1 MRHLPTRRLAPLA
14 VLLTVALGLSACGSV
29 GQSPAATVNEHDI
42 SADSIRSEL
51 RIIRDNGAYRDA
63 LERSYQMTL
72 AGQSKGTF
80 DSSFTAQM
88 LSLRIYYELVEQ
100 SFEKLGI
107 KVTKSD
113 ETRAKQTI
121 KQQVD
126 TLGKNVWKSLP
137 KDYRDQLGHQEALIE
152 VASNEAGDGKI
163 GRDYFNAHKSD
174 FAKICVSHI
183 LVSSADHSDADAKR
197 IANEIKAELDGG
209 ADFAT
214 VAKEKSEDPGSKDS
228 GGDLDCDAPGR
239 FVEAFDKATQTLPV
253 GKVSDPVKTQFG
265 YHLILV
271 RSRTA
276 GVFSDVSA
284 SLGQKAFE
292 DYLLTLVCG
301 KKSDVH
307 VNPRYG
313 TWDRKPCKGGAGLAQ
328 VAPPAKPKS
337 SGSTTTTTTTVAGP

>member
-1 MRHLPTRRLAPLA
+1 MRRLPARRLAPLA
-14 VLLTVALGLSACGSV
+14 VLLAVVLGLPACSSV
-29 GQSPAATVNEHDI
+29 GESPAATVNGHDI
-42 SADSIRSEL
+42 SADSVRSEL
-51 RIIRDNGAYRDA
+51 RIIRENREYRDA

-72 AGQSKGTF
+72 AGEAKGTF

-100 SFEKLGI
+100 SFDKLGI

-113 ETRAKQTI
+113 ETRARQTI

-126 TLGKNVWKSLP
+126 TLGKKVWKSLP
-137 KDYRDQLGHQEALIE
+137 QHYRVQLGHQEALIE
-152 VASNEAGDGKI
+152 VASNEAGEGKI
-163 GRDYFNAHKSD
+163 GRSYFNSHKDD
-174 FAKICVSHI
+174 FEKICVSHI
-183 LVSSADHSDADAKR
+183 VINTANHSDADAKKL
-197 IANEIKAELDGG
+197 AEDIKAELDAGG
-209 ADFAT
+209 DFAT
-214 VAKEKSEDPGSKDS
+214 LAKEKSEDPGSKDS

-239 FVEAFDKATQTLPV
+239 FLPAFDKATQTLPV
-253 GKVSDPVKTQFG
+253 GKVSAPIKTQFG

-276 GVFSDVSA
+276 GVFNEVA
-284 SLGQKAFE
+284 GSLGQKAFE

-313 TWDRKPCKGGAGLAQ
+313 SWDHKPCKGGAGLAQ

-337 SGSTTTTTTTVAGP
+337 SGPTTTTTTAGGQ

>member
-1 MRHLPTRRLAPLA
+1 MRRLPARRLAPLA
-14 VLLTVALGLSACGSV
+14 VLLAVALGLSACGSV
-29 GQSPAATVNEHDI
+29 GKSPAATVNDHEI

-51 RIIRDNGAYRDA
+51 RIIRENRAYRDA

-100 SFEKLGI
+100 SFDKLHI
-107 KVTKSD
+107 KVTTSD
-113 ETRAKQTI
+113 EKRARQTI

-126 TLGKNVWKSLP
+126 TLGKKVWTSLP
-137 KDYRDQLGHQEALIE
+137 QHYRDQLGHQEALIE
-152 VASNEAGDGKI
+152 VASNEAGAGKI
-163 GRDYFNAHKSD
+163 GRRYFDSHKSD
-174 FAKICVSHI
+174 FQRICVSHI
-183 LVSSADHSDADAKR
+183 LVDAANHSDADAKR
-197 IANEIKAELDGG
+197 IADEIKAELDGG

-214 VAKEKSEDPGSKDS
+214 VAKEKSEDPGSKDN

-239 FVEAFDKATQTLPV
+239 FVDNFDKATRTLPV
-253 GKVSDPVKTQFG
+253 GTVSDPIKTRFG
-265 YHLILV
+265 YELILV

-276 GVFSDVSA
+276 AAFGDVA
-284 SLGQKAFE
+284 GGLGQKAFE

-307 VNPRYG
+307 VNPSYG
-313 TWDRKPCKGGAGLAQ
+313 TWDRKPCRGGAGLAQ
-328 VAPPAKPKS
+328 VTPPAKPKP
-337 SGSTTTTTTTVAGP
+337 SGSTTTTTPAGP